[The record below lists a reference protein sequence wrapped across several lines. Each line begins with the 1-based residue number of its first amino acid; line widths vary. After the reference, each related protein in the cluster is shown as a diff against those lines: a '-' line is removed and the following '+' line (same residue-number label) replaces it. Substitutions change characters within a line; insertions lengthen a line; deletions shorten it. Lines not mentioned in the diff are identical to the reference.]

1 MNQSCRTVFAQ
12 STETGNG
19 RGRTQRLP
27 FLDVIR
33 GITLISMIL
42 YHASW
47 DAVYLVGADW
57 PWYSG
62 VRGFVWQQ
70 SICWTFILLS
80 GFCIPFSH
88 RLLRRGLTV
97 FGAGALVTLVTVL
110 VLPEDRV
117 VFGVLTLLG
126 SCMLFM
132 IPLRRIFD
140 RGRDIQEQDLQDS
153 PGGSQRFCEEMRHS
167 SRKEQDFRVERQD
180 SRRKK
185 QDSRGERQDSRGE
198 RQAFHGERLDFRGE
212 RPTWCSPAKS
222 EQGSGKAAAGF
233 LVSAVLFLFLRHIN
247 NGFVGFWLLGQI
259 IPGFP
264 AAAAQIRLPSFLY
277 QNLLTAYLGFPPPDF
292 YSTDYFAVLPWGLLY
307 LCGYFLCLICREKGW
322 LDMAL
327 FRLNIRPLAWIG
339 RHSLLIYLM
348 HQPVLYA
355 VILLMQ

>member
-19 RGRTQRLP
+19 KGRTQRLP

-97 FGAGALVTLVTVL
+97 FGAGALVTVVTVL

-140 RGRDIQEQDLQDS
+140 RDS
-153 PGGSQRFCEEMRHS
+153 GVQN
-167 SRKEQDFRVERQD
+167 
-180 SRRKK
+180 SRRGK
-185 QDSRGERQDSRGE
+185 QDSRGEWKDSGRD
-198 RQAFHGERLDFRGE
+198 RTTLR
-212 RPTWCSPAKS
+212 SSAKS
-222 EQGSGKAAAGF
+222 ERRAGKAVTGF

-247 NGFVGFWLLGQI
+247 SGFVGFWLLGQI

-292 YSTDYFAVLPWGLLY
+292 YSTDYFSVLPWGMLY

-322 LDMAL
+322 LDRAL

-339 RHSLLIYLM
+339 RHSLLIYLL